1 MIETIYSNPK
11 ALKHS
16 EDFLLDYLTHHG
28 VKGMHWGVRRYQPYP
43 GTRSY
48 RRSSSNYTSGP
59 SVNSGVKGSKTK
71 PDYARSVLGPK
82 ADYPLAAQMPTAS
95 NVQKKKSMTAKLTD
109 PTIKKGK
116 GKENVS
122 PITELGK
129 NVQDVSRAG
138 SNIADRVDRKTK
150 KDTYDYSE
158 ISQMSDAELRQRIN
172 RINMEKQYAQLTQ
185 PQVETGA
192 QKAKDILD
200 TVGDIATVVIA
211 VGTAVSVIKKIK
223 G

>member
-82 ADYPLAAQMPTAS
+82 ADYPLAAKAPT
-95 NVQKKKSMTAKLTD
+95 NKNNNKKNNNNNQQT
-109 PTIKKGK
+109 G
-116 GKENVS
+116 S
-122 PITELGK
+122 PVVTLGK

-138 SNIADRVDRKTK
+138 SNIANRVDKRTK

-192 QKAKDILD
+192 QKAKDVLD